1 MISPLSSDTLLARLH
16 TLHPKLIDLS
26 LGRTERLLAALG
38 HPERRLPPVLHVAGT
53 NGKGSTVA
61 HLRALLEADGKRVQT
76 YISPHLVRFHERIRL
91 SDGLI
96 SEAKLVDVLTRCE
109 AVNGGRPITFFEIT
123 MVAAFVAFTEDDADY
138 CIVEVGLGGRYDS
151 TNVLEGKLASL
162 ITPIGL
168 DHQSFLG
175 DTVAQIAGEK
185 AGIVRKGTP
194 VFSAAQEPEAMAV
207 IEAEA
212 AVTNT
217 PLKVARRDWTAMVDG
232 EGWTFSDAAGTLR
245 LPMPAL
251 AGVHQIG
258 NAALALACLRSLGI
272 APATDRI
279 ETALKAVSWPARLQP
294 ITRGPLLGSLAK
306 GTKLWLDGGHN
317 PHAAEALARA
327 LAGRRLDL
335 VIGML
340 EGKDAAEFL
349 RVMAPVAASVKAVPI
364 AGEACHDPEHLA
376 DLARRVGLEADAFP
390 DVRSALRECHSS
402 EVLIS
407 GSLYLAGQVLNAS
420 GMVPD

>member
-1 MISPLSSDTLLARLH
+1 MSSPLSSDTLLARLH

-61 HLRALLEADGKRVQT
+61 HLRAMLEADGKRVQT

-91 SDGLI
+91 SNGLI

-123 MVAAFVAFTEDDADY
+123 MVAAFLAFTEDDADY

-175 DTVAQIAGEK
+175 DTIAQIAGEK
-185 AGIVRKGTP
+185 AGIIRPGTP
-194 VFSAAQEPEAMAV
+194 VFSAEQMPEALAV

-212 AVTNT
+212 TEQRA
-217 PLKVARRDWTAMVDG
+217 PLQVAGRDWNAEPDG
-232 EGWTFSDAAGTLR
+232 DGWVFSDAAGSWR

-251 AGVHQIG
+251 AGMHQVG

-272 APATDRI
+272 APSQERVA
-279 ETALKAVSWPARLQP
+279 EALRRVSWPARMQP
-294 ITRGPLLGSLAK
+294 ITRGPLLNLLAK
-306 GTKLWLDGGHN
+306 GTRLWLDGGHN

-327 LAGRRLDL
+327 LSGRKIDL
-335 VIGML
+335 VLGML
-340 EGKDAAEFL
+340 EGKDAAEYL
-349 RVMAPVAASVKAVPI
+349 RLMAPVAASVKAVPI
-364 AGEACHDPEHLA
+364 AGEACHDPGHLA
-376 DLARRVGLEADAFP
+376 DVARGFELDAAAFP
-390 DVRSALRECHSS
+390 DVQSALATCRAG
-402 EVLIS
+402 EVLIC
-407 GSLYLAGQVLNAS
+407 GSLYLAGQVLRTS
-420 GMVPD
+420 GMIPD

>member
-1 MISPLSSDTLLARLH
+1 LSSPLSSDTLLARLH

-61 HLRALLEADGKRVQT
+61 HLRAMLEADGKRVQT

-123 MVAAFVAFTEDDADY
+123 MVAAFLAFTEDDADY

-175 DTVAQIAGEK
+175 DTIEQIAGEK
-185 AGIVRKGTP
+185 AGIIRPGTP
-194 VFSAAQEPEAMAV
+194 VFSAEQVPDALAV
-207 IEAEA
+207 IEAQA
-212 AVTNT
+212 AEQGT
-217 PLKVARRDWTAMVDG
+217 PLQVAGRDWTAGPDG
-232 EGWTFSDAAGTLR
+232 DGWVFSDAAGSLR
-245 LPMPAL
+245 LPAPAL
-251 AGVHQIG
+251 TGPHQIG

-272 APATDRI
+272 APPQDRI
-279 ETALKAVSWPARLQP
+279 EKALRAVSWPARLQP
-294 ITRGPLLGSLAK
+294 ITRGPLLDVLPP
-306 GTKLWLDGGHN
+306 GTRLWLDGGHN
-317 PHAAEALARA
+317 PHAAEALAQA
-327 LAGRRLDL
+327 LAGRKLDL
-335 VIGML
+335 VVGML
-340 EGKDAAEFL
+340 EGKDAAEYL

-364 AGEACHDPEHLA
+364 KGEACHDPEHLA
-376 DLARRVGLEADAFP
+376 ELARRVGLKAQAFP
-390 DVRSALRECHSS
+390 DVQSALRYCHSP
-402 EVLIS
+402 EVLIC
-407 GSLYLAGQVLNAS
+407 GSLYLAGQVLETS
-420 GMVPD
+420 GMIPD

>member
-1 MISPLSSDTLLARLH
+1 MSSDTLLARLH

-26 LGRTERLLAALG
+26 LGRAERLLAALG
-38 HPERRLPPVLHVAGT
+38 SPHLKLPPVLHVAGT

-61 HLRALLEADGKRVQT
+61 HLRAMLEADGKRVQT

-96 SEAKLVDVLTRCE
+96 SEARLVDVLTRCE

-123 MVAAFVAFTEDDADY
+123 MVAAFLAFCEDEADY

-151 TNVLEGKLASL
+151 TNVLEAKLASL

-175 DTVAQIAGEK
+175 DTVGQIAGEK
-185 AGIVRKGTP
+185 AGIIRSGTP
-194 VFSAAQEPEAMAV
+194 VFSAEQLPEALAV

-212 AVTNT
+212 AMQGA
-217 PLKVARRDWTAMVDG
+217 PLQVAGGDWIARADG
-232 EGWTFSDAAGTLR
+232 DGWMFSDTGGSLR

-251 AGVHQIG
+251 IGAHQIG

-272 APATDRI
+272 APSPDRI
-279 ETALKAVSWPARLQP
+279 AAALKSVSWPARLQP
-294 ITRGPLLGSLAK
+294 ITRGPLLGLLAK
-306 GTKLWLDGGHN
+306 GTTLWLDGGHN
-317 PHAAEALARA
+317 PHAAEALAQA
-327 LAGRRLDL
+327 LAGRQLDL

-364 AGEACHDPEHLA
+364 KGEACHDPEHLA
-376 DLARRVGLEADAFP
+376 ELARGLGLKAQAFP
-390 DVRSALRECHSS
+390 DVQSALRYCHSL
-402 EVLIS
+402 EVLIC
-407 GSLYLAGQVLNAS
+407 GSLYLAGQVLETS
-420 GMVPD
+420 GMISD